1 MTILKRWLFVL
12 WILAGLLLPGA
23 SALRLCACSGALSFE
38 ACPCEVPAV
47 PQPESCCSSASTDQQ
62 ESKPLG
68 AGAHAPASCKGC
80 MLIAVPETALRVSW
94 DAPVLVNPL
103 PAPRLS
109 FVLPALVPSAAQQA
123 QRLDARDPPGSRRNR
138 ELRV

>member
-1 MTILKRWLFVL
+1 
-12 WILAGLLLPGA
+12 
-23 SALRLCACSGALSFE
+23 
-38 ACPCEVPAV
+38 
-47 PQPESCCSSASTDQQ
+47 
-62 ESKPLG
+62 
-68 AGAHAPASCKGC
+68 

-94 DAPVLVNPL
+94 DAPVLVNSL

-109 FVLPALVPSAAQQA
+109 FVLPALVPRAAQQA